1 MKKLFTIAALVI
13 AAMTVNAEITEMTC
27 AEAAAAAALLEH
39 NTPGT
44 DSVAVTGYVTSTD
57 GNISRGQQTFWLDDQ
72 KGSVKTFEGYWCNL
86 PEEALN
92 ANPQQPLNVGD
103 KVRIVGFLMR
113 YNSTYEMKNGEVIIL
128 ERAVVQI
135 DTIEATVCEAIEE
148 CEALESGDNTS
159 DVFQVIG
166 IVSSLGSTNDN
177 YHTQT
182 FYMECEDNEKTLQA
196 YNITMEGDYA
206 NLGDTVFCQGRL
218 VKFNETLEITGDA
231 MVIGAAGFVA
241 DTIEATVAEA
251 IAAAMALENGK
262 TTVDIYVVTGY
273 VDSIAFEFKNG
284 SMSFFMTDNMDS
296 LTYDFEAYNVKCSE
310 EVAAK
315 VLVGAKVKV
324 TAALQHYYKAATE
337 EKPEV
342 NLAETVKG
350 GEVEVLEEVL
360 AVENVTSD
368 ALATKRLENGQLI
381 IYRNG
386 ARYTVTGV
394 NVQ

>member
-44 DSVAVTGYVTSTD
+44 DSVAVTGYVTNTD

-92 ANPQQPLNVGD
+92 ANPPQPLNVGD

-159 DVFQVIG
+159 DVFQVTG

-182 FYMECEDNEKTLQA
+182 FYMECADNQKMLQA

-251 IAAAMALENGK
+251 IAAAMALENNK
-262 TTVDIYVVTGY
+262 TTTDIYVVTGY
-273 VDSIAFEFKNG
+273 VDSIAFAYKNG
-284 SMSFFMTDNMDS
+284 SMSFFMTDNMDD
-296 LTYDFEAYNVKCSE
+296 LKYDFEAYNVKCDE
-310 EVAAK
+310 DVAAK
-315 VLVGAKVKV
+315 VVVGAKVKV
-324 TAALQHYYKAATE
+324 TANLVHYYKAATE

-342 NLAETVKG
+342 DLAETVKG
-350 GEVEVLEEVL
+350 GTVEVIEEVS
-360 AVENVTSD
+360 AVENVMND
-368 ALATKRLENGQLI
+368 ATIGKRLENGQLI